1 MTTFDDPNREAVGL
15 EPAWV
20 EGEGGSTDPEPG
32 HPEGFP
38 EGASEYAVTDED
50 RKADLDAMTKDEL
63 LAFAQRIGV
72 KPANA
77 AMTKDDLRAG
87 VDARLGGS

>member
-20 EGEGGSTDPEPG
+20 EGEGGSGGATAEPTEYEITD
-32 HPEGFP
+32 
-38 EGASEYAVTDED
+38 AD
-50 RKADLDAMTKDEL
+50 RAADLDAMTKDEL

-77 AMTKDDLRAG
+77 AMTKDDLRSG
-87 VDARLGGS
+87 IDATLGGA